1 MRMFIAVL
9 TAFILVA
16 CTKTVYVP
24 VDRVRTVTNTERDT
38 IIKIKPVKEMV
49 YVVTRDTIARART
62 SYAEAEASLTSGQ
75 LALNLQ
81 NLDVEIP
88 VETKILETFI
98 RDSVPYPVEVT
109 KYEGVRYVPWY
120 DKVIRWL
127 ALACIILNAFGI
139 NVFDIRKL
147 FRL

>member
-1 MRMFIAVL
+1 MKAAIAILITFFI
-9 TAFILVA
+9 VA
-16 CTKTVYVP
+16 CTKMIYVP
-24 VDRVRTVTNTERDT
+24 VERVRTVTNTERDT

-109 KYEGVRYVPWY
+109 KYEEVRYVPWY

-127 ALACIILNAFGI
+127 ALACIILNAIGF
-139 NVFDIRKL
+139 NVFDIRKI

>member
-1 MRMFIAVL
+1 MRTFIAVL
-9 TAFILVA
+9 TAFLFVA

-24 VDRVRTVTNTERDT
+24 VERIRTMTNTERDT

-49 YVVTRDTIARART
+49 YVVTRDTIARAKT

-109 KYEGVRYVPWY
+109 KYEKVRYVPWY

>member
-16 CTKTVYVP
+16 CTKTIYVP
-24 VDRVRTVTNTERDT
+24 VERVRTVTNTERDT

-49 YVVTRDTIARART
+49 YVVTRDTIARAKT

-109 KYEGVRYVPWY
+109 KYEKIRYVPWY

-139 NVFDIRKL
+139 NLFDIRKI

>member
-1 MRMFIAVL
+1 
-9 TAFILVA
+9 
-16 CTKTVYVP
+16 
-24 VDRVRTVTNTERDT
+24 VTNTERDT

-49 YVVTRDTIARART
+49 YVVTRDTIARAKT

-109 KYEGVRYVPWY
+109 KYEKIRYVPWY

-127 ALACIILNAFGI
+127 ALACIILNAIGFNI
-139 NVFDIRKL
+139 FDIRKI

>member
-24 VDRVRTVTNTERDT
+24 VERVRTVTNTERDT

-49 YVVTRDTIARART
+49 YVVTRDTIARAKT

-109 KYEGVRYVPWY
+109 KYEKIRYVPWY

-127 ALACIILNAFGI
+127 ALACIILNAIGLNI
-139 NVFDIRKL
+139 FDIRKI

>member
-1 MRMFIAVL
+1 MKAAIAIL
-9 TAFILVA
+9 ITFLLVA

-24 VDRVRTVTNTERDT
+24 VERVRTVTNTERDT

-88 VETKILETFI
+88 VETKVLETFI

-109 KYEGVRYVPWY
+109 KYEKVRYVPWY

-139 NVFDIRKL
+139 NLFDIRKI

>member
-1 MRMFIAVL
+1 MKAAIAILITFFI
-9 TAFILVA
+9 VA
-16 CTKTVYVP
+16 CTKTIYAP
-24 VDRVRTVTNTERDT
+24 VERVRTVTNTERDT

-75 LALNLQ
+75 LVLNLQ

-88 VETKILETFI
+88 VETKVLETFI

-109 KYEGVRYVPWY
+109 KYEKIRYVPWY

-127 ALACIILNAFGI
+127 ALACIILSAFGI
-139 NVFDIRKL
+139 NLFDIRKL

>member
-1 MRMFIAVL
+1 MKTVIAVL

-16 CTKTVYVP
+16 CTKTIYVP
-24 VDRVRTVTNTERDT
+24 VERVRTVTNTERDT

-49 YVVTRDTIARART
+49 YVVTRDTIARAKT

-88 VETKILETFI
+88 VETKVLETFI

-109 KYEGVRYVPWY
+109 KYEKIRYVPWY

-127 ALACIILNAFGI
+127 ALACIILNAIGFK
-139 NVFDIRKL
+139 VFDIRKI

>member
-1 MRMFIAVL
+1 MKAAIAIL
-9 TAFILVA
+9 ITFLLVA

-24 VDRVRTVTNTERDT
+24 VERVRTVTNTERDT

-49 YVVTRDTIARART
+49 YVVTRDTIARAKT

-75 LALNLQ
+75 LALSLQ

-88 VETKILETFI
+88 VETKVLETFI

-109 KYEGVRYVPWY
+109 KYEEVRYVPWY
-120 DKVIRWL
+120 DKVIRWV

-139 NVFDIRKL
+139 NLFNIRKI

>member
-1 MRMFIAVL
+1 MKAAIAIL
-9 TAFILVA
+9 ITFLLVA

-24 VDRVRTVTNTERDT
+24 VERVRTVTNTERDT

-49 YVVTRDTIARART
+49 YVVTRDTIARAKT

-88 VETKILETFI
+88 VETKVLETFI

-109 KYEGVRYVPWY
+109 KYEEVRYVPWY
-120 DKVIRWL
+120 DKVIRWV

-139 NVFDIRKL
+139 NLFNIRKI

>member
-1 MRMFIAVL
+1 MKAAIAILITFFI
-9 TAFILVA
+9 VA

-24 VDRVRTVTNTERDT
+24 VERVRTVTNTERDT

-62 SYAEAEASLTSGQ
+62 SYAEAEATSGQ

-109 KYEGVRYVPWY
+109 KYEKIRYVPWY

-127 ALACIILNAFGI
+127 ALACIILNAIGFNI
-139 NVFDIRKL
+139 FDIRKI

>member
-1 MRMFIAVL
+1 MKAAIAILITFFI
-9 TAFILVA
+9 VA
-16 CTKTVYVP
+16 CTKTIYVP
-24 VDRVRTVTNTERDT
+24 VERVRTVTNTERDT

-49 YVVTRDTIARART
+49 YVVTRDTIARAKT

-98 RDSVPYPVEVT
+98 RDSVPYPVKVT
-109 KYEGVRYVPWY
+109 KYEKIRYVPWY
-120 DKVIRWL
+120 DKVIKWA

-139 NVFDIRKL
+139 NLFNIRKI

>member
-1 MRMFIAVL
+1 MKAAIAILITFFI
-9 TAFILVA
+9 VA

-24 VDRVRTVTNTERDT
+24 VERVRTVTNTERDT

-49 YVVTRDTIARART
+49 YVVTRDTIARAKT

-75 LALNLQ
+75 LSLNLQ

-88 VETKILETFI
+88 VETKVLETFI

-109 KYEGVRYVPWY
+109 KYEKIRYVPWY

-127 ALACIILNAFGI
+127 ALACIILNAIGFNI
-139 NVFDIRKL
+139 FDIRKI

>member
-1 MRMFIAVL
+1 MRTFIAVL
-9 TAFILVA
+9 TAFLFVA

-24 VDRVRTVTNTERDT
+24 VERVRTVTNTERDT

-109 KYEGVRYVPWY
+109 KYEKVRYVPWY

-127 ALACIILNAFGI
+127 ALACIILNVFGI
-139 NVFDIRKL
+139 NLFDIRKI

>member
-1 MRMFIAVL
+1 MRTFIAVL
-9 TAFILVA
+9 TAFLFVA

-109 KYEGVRYVPWY
+109 KYEKIRYVPWY

-127 ALACIILNAFGI
+127 ALACIILNAIGFNI
-139 NVFDIRKL
+139 FDIRKI

>member
-1 MRMFIAVL
+1 MKTFIAVL
-9 TAFILVA
+9 TAIILVA

-24 VDRVRTVTNTERDT
+24 VERVRTVTNTERDT

-109 KYEGVRYVPWY
+109 KYEKIRYVPWY

-127 ALACIILNAFGI
+127 ALACIILNAIGF
-139 NVFDIRKL
+139 NVFDIRKI

>member
-1 MRMFIAVL
+1 MRTFIAVL
-9 TAFILVA
+9 TAFLFVA

-109 KYEGVRYVPWY
+109 KYEKVRYVPWY

>member
-1 MRMFIAVL
+1 MKTVIAVL

-16 CTKTVYVP
+16 CTKTIYVP
-24 VDRVRTVTNTERDT
+24 VERVRTVTNTERDT

-49 YVVTRDTIARART
+49 YVVTRDTIARAKT

-88 VETKILETFI
+88 VETKVLETFI

-109 KYEGVRYVPWY
+109 KYEKIRYVPWY

-127 ALACIILNAFGI
+127 ALACIILNAIGFKI
-139 NVFDIRKL
+139 FDIRKI

>member
-1 MRMFIAVL
+1 MKAVIAIL
-9 TAFILVA
+9 ITFILVA

-24 VDRVRTVTNTERDT
+24 VERVRTVTNTERDT

-49 YVVTRDTIARART
+49 YVATRDTIARART

-109 KYEGVRYVPWY
+109 KYEKVRYVPWY

-127 ALACIILNAFGI
+127 ALACIILNAIGF
-139 NVFDIRKL
+139 NVLDLRKI

>member
-1 MRMFIAVL
+1 MRTFIAVL

-88 VETKILETFI
+88 VETKVLETFI

-109 KYEGVRYVPWY
+109 KYEEVRYVPWY